1 MERFAVFIPGDQEA
15 LERVLQQCTTQN
27 GGILVGNPTV
37 QQNLTG
43 ITLKDEDEEEGS
55 VITVVIIE
63 DEADRDGW
71 WREYA
76 RVHGWKL
83 RRSSES
89 N

>member
-1 MERFAVFIPGDQEA
+1 MERFAVLIPGDQEA
-15 LERVLQQCTTQN
+15 LERVLQECTTQN

-63 DEADRDGW
+63 DEADRGGW
-71 WREYA
+71 WREFA

-83 RRSSES
+83 RQSSES